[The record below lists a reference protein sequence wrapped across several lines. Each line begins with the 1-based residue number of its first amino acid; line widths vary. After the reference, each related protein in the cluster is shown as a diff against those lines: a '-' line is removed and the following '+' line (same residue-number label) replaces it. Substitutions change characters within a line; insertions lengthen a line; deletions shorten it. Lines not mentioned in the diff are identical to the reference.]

1 MSTDWA
7 IPSADG
13 KRLFVDEHQQRSD
26 IVRYDSKSNELVPFL
41 SGTSA
46 EGLDFSRDGKWV
58 AYVSNPDGT
67 LWRSAVTGEQARQLS
82 VAPMQANLPRW
93 SPDGKRIAFMGRY
106 PGKPWSIFVLQAD
119 YGSPRQLT
127 NTQDGAAHD
136 PTWSADGNSLAFGGY
151 PPGQVQVP
159 GKVAIHVLNLNTHQL
174 STVPG
179 SEGLWSPRWS
189 PDGRY
194 MAALSTDGQTLL
206 RFDFKSQRW
215 TELTKAH
222 FEYPSWSRDSAYIY
236 FNTSDDD
243 AAFFRVRIRDRK
255 VERIVSLKN
264 LPRNAGTFGA
274 WAGLAP
280 DGSPLFQRDSTF
292 NEIYAL
298 DWEAP

>member
-7 IPSADG
+7 VPSADG
-13 KRLFVDEHQQRSD
+13 KRLFVDERQPRSD
-26 IVRYDSKSNELVPFL
+26 IVRYDLKSSEFVPFL

-58 AYVSNPDGT
+58 AYFSNPDRT
-67 LWRSAVTGEQARQLS
+67 LWRSTPTGEQPRQLT
-82 VAPMQANLPRW
+82 VPPLQATLPRW
-93 SPDGKRIAFMGRY
+93 SPDGKRIAFMGHY
-106 PGKPWSIFVLQAD
+106 PGKPWSSIFMMPAD
-119 YGSPRQLT
+119 YGSPQQLT
-127 NTQDGAAHD
+127 NTEDGPAHD
-136 PTWSADGNSLAFGGY
+136 PTWSADGISLAFGGY
-151 PPGQVQVP
+151 PPDKVQAS
-159 GKVAIHVLNLNTHQL
+159 KVVIHVLNLNTRQL

-194 MAALSTDGQTLL
+194 IAALSTDGHTLL
-206 RFDFKSQRW
+206 LFNFKSQKW
-215 TELTKAH
+215 MELTRAH
-222 FEYPSWSRDSAYIY
+222 FEYPIWSRDSAYIY
-236 FNTSDDD
+236 FNTSDED

-280 DGSPLFQRDSTF
+280 DGSPLFERDSNF
-292 NEIYAL
+292 DEIYAL
-298 DWEAP
+298 DWDAP